1 MTNKFG
7 KKAFTPYLGQRILKF
22 LNKLVHLHSGEIVS
36 FKDKDG
42 NELKSTLTKVTN
54 LNDFIKEISDV
65 RGINNPQIIL
75 GADGDLEK
83 CIVTCII
90 KEEGYEVDDEDIG
103 LKDFK
108 PTGQKRVLTIAKA
121 DGVPE
126 IRANVEILLDSL
138 NLPELTEDFQLVC
151 DLKLANIILGIQSC
165 SSLYSCPYCEGSK
178 VDKDGKPTSGRG
190 CWQPGELRTL
200 RNITANQS
208 EWALKTNSNRK
219 QLKNFKS
226 CEFQPFPS
234 EKIMKM
240 MLFSSNFLQI
250 LFMSTT

>member
-1 MTNKFG
+1 MKNI
-7 KKAFTPYLGQRILKF
+7 ILKILVSLIIF
-22 LNKLVHLHSGEIVS
+22 WLSKSQEMSYDLDLWKLWASYS
-36 FKDKDG
+36 
-42 NELKSTLTKVTN
+42 
-54 LNDFIKEISDV
+54 
-65 RGINNPQIIL
+65 PQFQNYPH
-75 GADGDLEK
+75 K
-83 CIVTCII
+83 
-90 KEEGYEVDDEDIG
+90 
-103 LKDFK
+103 
-108 PTGQKRVLTIAKA
+108 
-121 DGVPE
+121 
-126 IRANVEILLDSL
+126 
-138 NLPELTEDFQLVC
+138 TEDFQLVC

-178 VDKDGKPTSGRG
+178 VDKDGKPTNGRG